1 MGSSTAAVV
10 PLVGGP
16 FSVNQGKWWRRA
28 GYLCFSASA
37 SHVKSRTQKCCL
49 LELGEQKQGDRCF
62 SYYFCSET
70 ATAIAACH
78 HPWGPQTQ
86 MHSRTAVFK
95 LSVWFPL
102 GREAG
107 IRSSCFLFK
116 ISRATQSCL
125 SYCINHIAQKKTN
138 PKLKTVSMCPSQLYW
153 RGFWVLQPRAINRT
167 DCRYWLR
174 SSALFLIASVTPLP
188 SRPVWELHNIATVPR
203 AARWIKTDC

>member
-1 MGSSTAAVV
+1 MASSTAAVV
-10 PLVGGP
+10 PHVSGP
-16 FSVNQGKWWRRA
+16 FSVSQGKRWRRA
-28 GYLCFSASA
+28 GYLCFSGST
-37 SHVKSRTQKCCL
+37 SHVKRRTQKCL

-125 SYCINHIAQKKTN
+125 SYCINHIAQKKQI
-138 PKLKTVSMCPSQLYW
+138 PKLKTDSFY
-153 RGFWVLQPRAINRT
+153 
-167 DCRYWLR
+167 
-174 SSALFLIASVTPLP
+174 ASV
-188 SRPVWELHNIATVPR
+188 PVVLEGFLS
-203 AARWIKTDC
+203 AAAQSHQ